1 MLVSAFLLY
10 RGNTS
15 AVHSNVCVCI
25 YIYIYMRDVLCL
37 QAVWMGINI
46 FLFVWFYFFYDLGDQ
61 FFYTRHLLGS
71 ALAWARAPAAVL
83 NFNCLLILLP
93 VCRNLMSLIR
103 GTFVCC
109 SRTMR
114 KQLDKNL
121 SFHKLAAYMIGLMTA
136 VHMIA
141 HLLNVEWYNNSRQG
155 AYDKLSTALSN
166 LDDTDNTTYLN
177 PIRTTDLIPTYFV
190 FTTIAGLTGVIITLA
205 LILIITSSMEV
216 IRRSYF
222 EVFWYTHHLF
232 IIFFAGLVFH
242 GAGRIVRSQ
251 KTTDPPHNFTFCR
264 DRTEQWGQIPE
275 CPIPQFAGGFPQTW
289 MWVIGP
295 MILYIFER
303 LLRLIRYMQTVQYR
317 KIVMRPSKVLE
328 LQLVKAGFKMEVGQ
342 YVFLNCPSISQLEW
356 HPFTMTS
363 APEEDFFSVHIR
375 SAGDWTDKLIDI
387 MQKLPEGA
395 QGPKMGVDGPFGT
408 ASEDVFDYEV
418 SMLVGAGIGITP
430 FASILK
436 SIWYK
441 FKNSN
446 PKLRTRKIYF
456 YWLCRETHAFEW
468 FADLLQVLE
477 REMEERGLGDF
488 LTYKLFLTGWDQS
501 HVDHVKVHFDENTDV
516 VTRLKQ
522 KTHYGRPIWEK
533 EFEQVRKE
541 NPTSVV
547 GTFLCG
553 PEALAKV
560 LAKKCAKFSDVDP
573 RKTKFYFNKENF

>member
-1 MLVSAFLLY
+1 M
-10 RGNTS
+10 GNWIINNGLTS
-15 AVHSNVCVCI
+15 FIHV
-25 YIYIYMRDVLCL
+25 
-37 QAVWMGINI
+37 VWMGINI
-46 FLFVWFYFFYDLGDQ
+46 FLFVWFYHIYELQDR
-61 FFYTRHLLGS
+61 FFYTRHILGS

-83 NFNCLLILLP
+83 NFNCMLILLP
-93 VCRNLMSLIR
+93 VCRNLLSLVR
-103 GTFVCC
+103 GSFMCC
-109 SRTMR
+109 GRTMR
-114 KQLDKNL
+114 KQLDNNL
-121 SFHKLAAYMIGLMTA
+121 TFHKLVAYMIGLMTA

-141 HLLNVEWYNNSRQG
+141 HLLNVEWYNNSRRG
-155 AYDKLSTALSN
+155 VYDKLSTALSN
-166 LDDTDNTTYLN
+166 LDDTENTTYLN
-177 PIRTTDLIPTYFV
+177 PIRTIDVTPTYLV

-251 KTTDPPHNFTFCR
+251 NTTVPPHNFTFCK
-264 DRTEQWGQIPE
+264 DRSDEWGKIPE

-295 MILYIFER
+295 MVLYICER
-303 LLRLIRYMQTVQYR
+303 VVRFIRYMQTVKYR

-328 LQLVKAGFKMEVGQ
+328 LQLVKDGFKMEVGQ
-342 YVFLNCPSISQLEW
+342 YVFLNCPAISQLEW

-375 SAGDWTDKLIDI
+375 SAGDWTDKLIHI
-387 MQKLPEGA
+387 MQQLPEGA

-418 SMLVGAGIGITP
+418 AMLVGAGIGVTP

-441 FKNSN
+441 FKDSN

-468 FADLLQVLE
+468 FADLLQMQE
-477 REMEERGLGDF
+477 KEMEERGMGDF
-488 LTYKLFLTGWDQS
+488 LTYKLYLTGWDQS
-501 HVDHVKVHFDENTDV
+501 HATHVTVHFDKETDV
-516 VTRLKQ
+516 VTGLKQ
-522 KTHYGRPIWEK
+522 KTHYGRPNWDK

-553 PEALAKV
+553 PAALAKV
-560 LAKKCAKFSDVDP
+560 LGKKCAKYSDVDP

>member
-1 MLVSAFLLY
+1 MGNWIINNGLTAFILV
-10 RGNTS
+10 
-15 AVHSNVCVCI
+15 
-25 YIYIYMRDVLCL
+25 
-37 QAVWMGINI
+37 VWMGINI
-46 FLFVWFYFFYDLGDQ
+46 FLFVWYYFFYDLGDQ
-61 FFYTRHLLGS
+61 FFYTRHLLGH

-93 VCRNLMSLIR
+93 VCRNLLSLLR
-103 GTFVCC
+103 GSFVCC
-109 SRTMR
+109 GRTMR

-121 SFHKLAAYMIGLMTA
+121 SFHKLVAYMIALMTA

-141 HLLNVEWYNNSRQG
+141 HLLNVEWYNDTRRG
-155 AYDKLSTALSN
+155 VHDPLSLALSN
-166 LDDTDNTTYLN
+166 LEDSDINNTTYLN
-177 PIRTTDLIPTYFV
+177 PIRNIDTAAQQTPTYFV
-190 FTTIAGLTGVIITLA
+190 FTSIAGITGVIITLS

-232 IIFFAGLVFH
+232 IIFFAGLVIH
-242 GAGRIVRSQ
+242 GAGYIVRKQ
-251 KTTDPPHNFTFCR
+251 VTTDPPHNVTFCKTR
-264 DRTEQWGQIPE
+264 INDWGRIPQ
-275 CPIPQFAGGFPQTW
+275 CPIPQFSGGPAQTW
-289 MWVIGP
+289 WWVIGP
-295 MILYIFER
+295 MILYLCER
-303 LLRLIRYMQTVQYR
+303 LLRFIRYMQAVKYR
-317 KIVMRPSKVLE
+317 KIVMHPSKVLE
-328 LQLVKAGFKMEVGQ
+328 LQLMKNGFKMEVGQ
-342 YVFLNCPSISQLEW
+342 YVFLNCPAISQLEW

-363 APEEDFFSVHIR
+363 APEEDFFAVHIR

-387 MQKLPEGA
+387 MQQLPEGT

-418 SMLVGAGIGITP
+418 SMLVGAGIGVTP

-441 FKNSN
+441 FKISN

-456 YWLCRETHAFEW
+456 YWICRETHAFEW

-477 REMEERGLGDF
+477 REMEERGMADF
-488 LTYKLFLTGWDQS
+488 LTYKLYLTGWDQGHAT
-501 HVDHVKVHFDENTDV
+501 HVGLRSDEDTDV
-516 VTRLKQ
+516 VTGLKQ
-522 KTHYGRPIWEK
+522 KTHYGRPAWDK

-553 PEALAKV
+553 PAV
-560 LAKKCAKFSDVDP
+560 LATVLSKKCAKYSDVDP

>member
-1 MLVSAFLLY
+1 MGNWIINNGLTSFILV
-10 RGNTS
+10 
-15 AVHSNVCVCI
+15 
-25 YIYIYMRDVLCL
+25 
-37 QAVWMGINI
+37 VWMGINI
-46 FLFVWFYFFYDLGDQ
+46 FLFVWFYLFYDLGDQ
-61 FFYTRHLLGS
+61 FFYTRHILGS

-83 NFNCLLILLP
+83 NFNCMLILLP
-93 VCRNLMSLIR
+93 VCRNLLSLLR
-103 GTFVCC
+103 GSFVCC
-109 SRTMR
+109 GRTMR

-121 SFHKLAAYMIGLMTA
+121 SFHKLVAYMIGLMTA

-155 AYDKLSTALSN
+155 VYDTLSTALSN
-166 LDDTDNTTYLN
+166 LEDTDNTTYLN
-177 PIRTTDLIPTYFV
+177 PIRVTDIIPTYLV
-190 FTTIAGLTGVIITLA
+190 FTTIAGITGVIITLA

-251 KTTDPPHNFTFCR
+251 KTTDPPHNFTLCK
-264 DRTEQWGQIPE
+264 DRSAEWGRIPE

-295 MILYIFER
+295 MVLYLCER
-303 LLRLIRYMQTVQYR
+303 LLRFIRYMQRVQYR

-328 LQLVKAGFKMEVGQ
+328 LQLVKNGFKMEVGQ
-342 YVFLNCPSISQLEW
+342 YVFLNCPAISQLEW

-375 SAGDWTDKLIDI
+375 SAGDWTDKLISI
-387 MQKLPEGA
+387 MQQLPEGA

-418 SMLVGAGIGITP
+418 SMLVGAGIGVTP

-441 FKNSN
+441 FKVSN

-477 REMEERGLGDF
+477 KEMEERGMGDF
-488 LTYKLFLTGWDQS
+488 LTYKLYLTGWDQS
-501 HVDHVKVHFDENTDV
+501 HATHAKIHFDEDIDV
-516 VTRLKQ
+516 VTGLKQ
-522 KTHYGRPIWEK
+522 KTHYGRPAWDK

-553 PEALAKV
+553 PAALAKV
-560 LAKKCAKFSDVDP
+560 LDKKCAKYSDVDP

>member
-1 MLVSAFLLY
+1 M
-10 RGNTS
+10 GNWIINNGFS
-15 AVHSNVCVCI
+15 AVT
-25 YIYIYMRDVLCL
+25 LT
-37 QAVWMGINI
+37 VWMGLNI
-46 FLFVWFYFFYDLGDQ
+46 FLFVYFYFIYDLGDEY
-61 FFYTRHLLGS
+61 FYTRHLLGS

-83 NFNCLLILLP
+83 NFNCMLILLP
-93 VCRNLMSLIR
+93 VCRNLLSLIR
-103 GTFVCC
+103 GSLVCC

-121 SFHKLAAYMIGLMTA
+121 TFHKLVAYMIGLMTA
-136 VHMIA
+136 VHMVA

-155 AYDKLSTALSN
+155 EYDELSTALSS
-166 LDDTDNTTYLN
+166 LEDTDNTTYLN
-177 PIRTTDLIPTYFV
+177 PIRKTDIDPQQIPTYFV

-232 IIFFAGLVFH
+232 VIFFAGLVFH
-242 GAGRIVRSQ
+242 GAGRIVRREIYPEELEIQ
-251 KTTDPPHNFTFCR
+251 HNFTFCK
-264 DRTEQWGQIPE
+264 DRVQDWGRIPE
-275 CPIPQFAGGFPQTW
+275 CPIPKFAGGFPQTW
-289 MWVIGP
+289 MYVIGP
-295 MILYIFER
+295 MVIYLCER
-303 LLRLIRYMQTVQYR
+303 LVRFIRYMQRVQYR

-328 LQLVKAGFKMEVGQ
+328 LQLMKKGFKMEVGQ
-342 YVFLNCPSISQLEW
+342 YVFLNCPAISQLEW

-375 SAGDWTDKLIDI
+375 SAGDWTEKLIDI

-418 SMLVGAGIGITP
+418 GMLVGAGIGVTP

-441 FKNSN
+441 FKESN

-468 FADLLQVLE
+468 FVDLLQVLE
-477 REMEERGLGDF
+477 REMVERGMGDF
-488 LTYKLFLTGWDQS
+488 LTYKLFLTGWDES
-501 HVDHVKVHFDENTDV
+501 HAHHVKTNYDKDIDV
-516 VTRLKQ
+516 ITGLRQ
-522 KTHYGRPIWEK
+522 KTNYGRPNWDK

-541 NPTSVV
+541 NPASVV

-553 PEALAKV
+553 PVVLAKV
-560 LAKKCAKFSDVDP
+560 LEKKCGKYSDVDP

>member
-1 MLVSAFLLY
+1 MLV
-10 RGNTS
+10 
-15 AVHSNVCVCI
+15 
-25 YIYIYMRDVLCL
+25 
-37 QAVWMGINI
+37 
-46 FLFVWFYFFYDLGDQ
+46 
-61 FFYTRHLLGS
+61 
-71 ALAWARAPAAVL
+71 
-83 NFNCLLILLP
+83 LLP
-93 VCRNLMSLIR
+93 VCRNLLSLIR
-103 GTFVCC
+103 GSFMCC
-109 SRTMR
+109 GRTIR

-121 SFHKLAAYMIGLMTA
+121 SFHKLVAYMIALMTA
-136 VHMIA
+136 VHVIA
-141 HLLNVEWYNNSRQG
+141 HLLNVEWYNNSRLG
-155 AYDKLSTALSN
+155 VYDKLSTALSD
-166 LDDTDNTTYLN
+166 LEDTENTTYLN
-177 PIRTTDLIPTYFV
+177 PIRKTDIDPQQIPTYLV

-251 KTTDPPHNFTFCR
+251 QTTDPPHNFTFCK
-264 DRTEQWGQIPE
+264 DRTDDWGRIPE

-289 MWVIGP
+289 MWVIAP
-295 MILYIFER
+295 MVLYLCER
-303 LLRLIRYMQTVQYR
+303 LLRFIRYMQTVTYR

-328 LQLVKAGFKMEVGQ
+328 LQLVKSGFKMEVGQ
-342 YVFLNCPSISQLEW
+342 YVFLNCPAISQLEW

-363 APEEDFFSVHIR
+363 APEEDFLSVHIR

-418 SMLVGAGIGITP
+418 SMLVGAGIGVTP

-441 FKNSN
+441 FKDSN

-477 REMEERGLGDF
+477 KEMEERGMDHF
-488 LTYKLFLTGWDQS
+488 LTYKLYLTGWDQS
-501 HVDHVKVHFDENTDV
+501 TANHVKVWVDDDTDV
-516 VTRLKQ
+516 VTGLKQ
-522 KTHYGRPIWEK
+522 KTHYGRPIWDK

-553 PEALAKV
+553 PQVLGKV
-560 LAKKCAKFSDVDP
+560 LEKKCAKYSDVDP

>member
-1 MLVSAFLLY
+1 MGNWIINHGLTSFILV
-10 RGNTS
+10 
-15 AVHSNVCVCI
+15 
-25 YIYIYMRDVLCL
+25 
-37 QAVWMGINI
+37 VWMGINI
-46 FLFVWFYFFYDLGDQ
+46 FLFVWFYLLYDLEDR

-83 NFNCLLILLP
+83 NFNCMLILLP
-93 VCRNLMSLIR
+93 VCRNLLSLLR
-103 GTFVCC
+103 GSFVCC
-109 SRTMR
+109 GRSMR

-121 SFHKLAAYMIGLMTA
+121 SFHKLVAYMIALMTA
-136 VHMIA
+136 VHMVA

-155 AYDKLSTALSN
+155 VYDKLSTALSN
-166 LDDTDNTTYLN
+166 LEDAENTTYLN
-177 PIRTTDLIPTYFV
+177 PIRTTDINLQQIPTYFV

-242 GAGRIVRSQ
+242 GAGRIVRGQ
-251 KTTDPPHNFTFCR
+251 KETDPPYNFTYCK
-264 DRTEQWGQIPE
+264 DHIDEWGKNPE
-275 CPIPQFAGGFPQTW
+275 CPIPQFEGGFPQTW
-289 MWVIGP
+289 MYVIGP
-295 MILYIFER
+295 MVLYLCER
-303 LLRLIRYMQTVQYR
+303 VLRFIRYMQTVQYR
-317 KIVMRPSKVLE
+317 KIVMHPSKVLE
-328 LQLVKAGFKMEVGQ
+328 LQLLKNGFKMEVGQ
-342 YVFLNCPSISQLEW
+342 YVFLNCPAISQLEW

-387 MQKLPEGA
+387 MQQLPEGA

-418 SMLVGAGIGITP
+418 SMLVGAGIGVTP

-441 FKNSN
+441 FKESN

-468 FADLLQVLE
+468 FADLLLVLE
-477 REMEERGLGDF
+477 KEMEERGMGDF
-488 LTYKLFLTGWDQS
+488 LTYKLYLTKWDQN
-501 HVDHVKVHFDENTDV
+501 HAFFMRVHSDEDTDI
-516 VTRLKQ
+516 VTGLKQ
-522 KTHYGRPIWEK
+522 KIYYGRPAWDK

-553 PEALAKV
+553 PEALGKV
-560 LAKKCAKFSDVDP
+560 LEKKCVKYSDVDP

>member
-1 MLVSAFLLY
+1 MGNMIINHGLTSFILV
-10 RGNTS
+10 
-15 AVHSNVCVCI
+15 
-25 YIYIYMRDVLCL
+25 
-37 QAVWMGINI
+37 VWMSINI

-61 FFYTRHLLGS
+61 FYYTRHLLGS
-71 ALAWARAPAAVL
+71 WCACRAPAAVL

-93 VCRNLMSLIR
+93 VCRNLLSLIR
-103 GTFVCC
+103 GSFMCC
-109 SRTMR
+109 GRTMR
-114 KQLDKNL
+114 KQLDKNI
-121 SFHKLAAYMIGLMTA
+121 SFHKLVAYMIGLMTA
-136 VHMIA
+136 VHTIA
-141 HLLNVEWYNNSRQG
+141 HLLNVEWYNNSRRRM
-155 AYDKLSTALSN
+155 YDPLSTALSDLPDGN
-166 LDDTDNTTYLN
+166 NTTYLN
-177 PIRTTDLIPTYFV
+177 PIRNIDNPTYFAM
-190 FTTIAGLTGVIITLA
+190 TSLAGITGVIITLC

-232 IIFFAGLVFH
+232 VIFFIGLVIH

-251 KTTDPPHNFTFCR
+251 QNLVQHNYTLCK
-264 DRTEQWGQIPE
+264 DRIESWGKVAE
-275 CPIPQFAGGFPQTW
+275 CPYPQFAGGAPGTW

-295 MILYIFER
+295 MFLYLCERILRF
-303 LLRLIRYMQTVQYR
+303 IRYTQTVKYR
-317 KIVMRPSKVLE
+317 KIVIRPSKVLE

-342 YVFLNCPSISQLEW
+342 YVFLNCPAISHLEW

-375 SAGDWTDKLIDI
+375 SVGDWTQKLIS
-387 MQKLPEGA
+387 MVEELPEGT
-395 QGPKMGVDGPFGT
+395 QGPRMGVDGPFGT

-418 SMLVGAGIGITP
+418 SMLVGAGIGVTP

-441 FKNSN
+441 FKDSD

-477 REMEERGLGDF
+477 KEMEERGMGDF

-501 HVDHVKVHFDENTDV
+501 HTDHVMVRFDEDTDV
-516 VTRLKQ
+516 VTGLKQ
-522 KTHYGRPIWEK
+522 KTNYGRPNWEK

-541 NPTSVV
+541 NPSSTV

-553 PEALAKV
+553 PAVLAKV
-560 LAKKCAKFSDVDP
+560 LEKKCAKYSDVDP
-573 RKTKFYFNKENF
+573 RKTRFYFNKENF

>member
-1 MLVSAFLLY
+1 MGNWIINHGLTSFILV
-10 RGNTS
+10 
-15 AVHSNVCVCI
+15 
-25 YIYIYMRDVLCL
+25 
-37 QAVWMGINI
+37 VWMGINI

-93 VCRNLMSLIR
+93 VCRNLLSLLR
-103 GTFVCC
+103 GSFVCC
-109 SRTMR
+109 GRTMR

-121 SFHKLAAYMIGLMTA
+121 SFHKLVAYMIGLMTA

-155 AYDKLSTALSN
+155 IYDKLSTALSN
-166 LDDTDNTTYLN
+166 LEDSGNNTYLN
-177 PIRTTDLIPTYFV
+177 PIRKTDIQIPTYFV

-232 IIFFAGLVFH
+232 VIFFAGLVFH

-251 KTTDPPHNFTFCR
+251 TKTDPPHNFTLCK
-264 DRTEQWGQIPE
+264 DRSDEWGRIPE

-295 MILYIFER
+295 MILYLCER
-303 LLRLIRYMQTVQYR
+303 LLRFIRYMQAVRYR

-328 LQLVKAGFKMEVGQ
+328 LQLVKNGFKMEVGQ
-342 YVFLNCPSISQLEW
+342 YVFLNCPAISQLEW

-363 APEEDFFSVHIR
+363 APEEDFFSIHIPLLF
-375 SAGDWTDKLIDI
+375 SFYLISS
-387 MQKLPEGA
+387 
-395 QGPKMGVDGPFGT
+395 
-408 ASEDVFDYEV
+408 SEDVFDYEV
-418 SMLVGAGIGITP
+418 SMLVGAGIGVTP

-441 FKNSN
+441 FKDSN

-477 REMEERGLGDF
+477 KEMEERGMADF
-488 LTYKLFLTGWDQS
+488 LTYKLYLTKWDQS
-501 HVDHVKVHFDENTDV
+501 HATHVRVHSDEDTDV
-516 VTRLKQ
+516 VTGLKQ
-522 KTHYGRPIWEK
+522 KTYYGRPAWDK

-553 PEALAKV
+553 PEALGTV
-560 LAKKCAKFSDVDP
+560 LEKKCVKYSDVDP

>member
-1 MLVSAFLLY
+1 RAAF
-10 RGNTS
+10 
-15 AVHSNVCVCI
+15 V
-25 YIYIYMRDVLCL
+25 
-37 QAVWMGINI
+37 VWMGINI

-83 NFNCLLILLP
+83 NFNCMLILLP
-93 VCRNLMSLIR
+93 VCRNLLSLLR
-103 GTFVCC
+103 GSFMCC
-109 SRTMR
+109 GRTMR

-121 SFHKLAAYMIGLMTA
+121 SFHKLVAYMIGLMTA

-141 HLLNVEWYNNSRQG
+141 HLLNVEWYNNSRRG
-155 AYDKLSTALSN
+155 VYDGLSTALSN
-166 LDDTDNTTYLN
+166 LEDAGNTTYLN
-177 PIRTTDLIPTYFV
+177 PIRSTDTPTYFV

-251 KTTDPPHNFTFCR
+251 QTTDPPHNFTFCK
-264 DRTEQWGQIPE
+264 DRFEEWGRIPE
-275 CPIPQFAGGFPQTW
+275 CPVPQFAGGFPQTW

-295 MILYIFER
+295 MILYVFER
-303 LLRLIRYMQTVQYR
+303 LLRFIRYTQKVTYR
-317 KIVMRPSKVLE
+317 KIVIRPSKVLE
-328 LQLVKAGFKMEVGQ
+328 LQLVKSGFKMEVGQ
-342 YVFLNCPSISQLEW
+342 YVFLNCPAISQLEW

-375 SAGDWTDKLIDI
+375 SAGDWTQKLIN
-387 MQKLPEGA
+387 MVEELPEGA

-418 SMLVGAGIGITP
+418 SMLVGAGIGVTP

-441 FKNSN
+441 FKDSN

-477 REMEERGLGDF
+477 REMEERGMGDF
-488 LTYKLFLTGWDQS
+488 LTYKLYLTGWDQS
-501 HVDHVKVHFDENTDV
+501 HTAHVMVHFDADTDV
-516 VTRLKQ
+516 VTGLKQ
-522 KTHYGRPIWEK
+522 KTHYGRPNWDK

-553 PEALAKV
+553 PAALAKV
-560 LAKKCAKFSDVDP
+560 LEKKCAKYSDVDP

>member
-1 MLVSAFLLY
+1 MGNWVINNGFTSFMLV
-10 RGNTS
+10 
-15 AVHSNVCVCI
+15 
-25 YIYIYMRDVLCL
+25 
-37 QAVWMGINI
+37 VWMGINI

-83 NFNCLLILLP
+83 NFNCMLILLP
-93 VCRNLMSLIR
+93 VCRNLLSLIR
-103 GTFVCC
+103 GSFCC

-121 SFHKLAAYMIGLMTA
+121 SFHKLVAYMIALMTA

-155 AYDKLSTALSN
+155 VYDKLSTALSN
-166 LDDTDNTTYLN
+166 LSDTENTTYLN
-177 PIRTTDLIPTYFV
+177 PIRITNLIPTYFV

-251 KTTDPPHNFTFCR
+251 TKTDPPHNFTFCK
-264 DRTEQWGQIPE
+264 DRIDDWGKIPE

-295 MILYIFER
+295 MVLYICER
-303 LLRLIRYMQTVQYR
+303 ILRFIRYLQTVRYR

-328 LQLVKAGFKMEVGQ
+328 LQLVKSGFKMEVGQ
-342 YVFLNCPSISQLEW
+342 YVFLNCPAISQLEW

-375 SAGDWTDKLIDI
+375 SAGDWTNKLIDI
-387 MQKLPEGA
+387 I
-395 QGPKMGVDGPFGT
+395 MGVDGPFGT

-418 SMLVGAGIGITP
+418 SMLVGAGIGVTP

-441 FKNSN
+441 FKDSN
-446 PKLRTRKIYF
+446 PKLRTRK
-456 YWLCRETHAFEW
+456 
-468 FADLLQVLE
+468 
-477 REMEERGLGDF
+477 
-488 LTYKLFLTGWDQS
+488 
-501 HVDHVKVHFDENTDV
+501 VDHVKVRFDEDTDV
-516 VTRLKQ
+516 VTGLKQ
-522 KTHYGRPIWEK
+522 KTHYGRPAWDK

-553 PEALAKV
+553 PEALGKV
-560 LAKKCAKFSDVDP
+560 LEKKCAKYSDVDP

>member
-1 MLVSAFLLY
+1 MANCIINHGLSSFILV
-10 RGNTS
+10 
-15 AVHSNVCVCI
+15 
-25 YIYIYMRDVLCL
+25 
-37 QAVWMGINI
+37 VWMAINI
-46 FLFVWFYFFYDLGDQ
+46 FLFLWFYFFYDLGDQ
-61 FFYTRHLLGS
+61 FYYTRHLLGP

-83 NFNCLLILLP
+83 NFNCTLILLP
-93 VCRNLMSLIR
+93 VCRNLLSLCR
-103 GTFVCC
+103 GSFMCC
-109 SRTMR
+109 GRTVR
-114 KQLDKNL
+114 KQLDKNI
-121 SFHKLAAYMIGLMTA
+121 SFHKLVAYMIALMTA

-141 HLLNVEWYNNSRQG
+141 HLLNVEWYTNSRQG
-155 AYDKLSTALSN
+155 LYDKLSTALSN
-166 LDDTDNTTYLN
+166 LEDEGNTTYLN
-177 PIRTTDLIPTYFV
+177 PIRSTENPQQIPTYFV

-251 KTTDPPHNFTFCR
+251 NTTGSAHNFTFCK
-264 DRTEQWGQIPE
+264 DRSDEWGLIPE
-275 CPIPQFAGGFPQTW
+275 CPVPQFAGGEPGTW
-289 MWVIGP
+289 KWVIGP
-295 MILYIFER
+295 MILYLCER
-303 LLRLIRYMQTVQYR
+303 LLRFIRYMQKVEYR

-328 LQLVKAGFKMEVGQ
+328 LQLVKSGFKMEVGQ
-342 YVFLNCPSISQLEW
+342 YVFLNCPAISQLEW

-387 MQKLPEGA
+387 VQKLPEGA
-395 QGPKMGVDGPFGT
+395 QGPKMAVDGPFGT
-408 ASEDVFDYEV
+408 ASEDVFAYEV
-418 SMLVGAGIGITP
+418 SMLVGAGIGVTP

-441 FKNSN
+441 FKDSN

-477 REMEERGLGDF
+477 REMEERGMGQF

-501 HVDHVKVHFDENTDV
+501 TANHVTVRFDEDTDV
-516 VTRLKQ
+516 VTGLKQ
-522 KTHYGRPIWEK
+522 KTQYGRPIWDK

-553 PEALAKV
+553 PAV
-560 LAKKCAKFSDVDP
+560 LATVLDKKCAKYSDVDP

>member
-1 MLVSAFLLY
+1 MGNWIINNGLSALTLV
-10 RGNTS
+10 
-15 AVHSNVCVCI
+15 
-25 YIYIYMRDVLCL
+25 
-37 QAVWMGINI
+37 VWMGINI
-46 FLFVWFYFFYDLGDQ
+46 FLFVYFYFRYDLRDE
-61 FFYTRHLLGS
+61 FYYTRHILGA

-93 VCRNLMSLIR
+93 VCRNLLSLLR
-103 GTFVCC
+103 GSFMCC
-109 SRTMR
+109 GRSMR
-114 KQLDKNL
+114 KQLDKNIT
-121 SFHKLAAYMIGLMTA
+121 FHKLVAYMIGLMTA
-136 VHMIA
+136 VHTVA
-141 HLLNVEWYNNSRQG
+141 HLLNMEWFKNSRR
-155 AYDKLSTALSN
+155 ALYDELSTALSS
-166 LDDTDNTTYLN
+166 LDDTDNGTYLN
-177 PIRTTDLIPTYFV
+177 PIRSVSATPTLVV
-190 FTTIAGLTGVIITLA
+190 FTTIAGITGVIITLA

-232 IIFFAGLVFH
+232 IIFFAGLVIH

-251 KTTDPPHNFTFCR
+251 TTTNPPHNHTFCKNR
-264 DRTEQWGQIPE
+264 PQDWGKIKE

-295 MILYIFER
+295 MILYLCER
-303 LLRLIRYMQTVQYR
+303 VLRFIRYMQTVRYR
-317 KIVMRPSKVLE
+317 KIVIRPSKVLE

-342 YVFLNCPSISQLEW
+342 YVFINVPSISQLEW

-375 SAGDWTDKLIDI
+375 SVGDWTEKLIS
-387 MQKLPEGA
+387 MVEQLPEGA
-395 QGPKMGVDGPFGT
+395 QGPKMAVDGPFGT

-418 SMLVGAGIGITP
+418 SMLVGAGIGVTP

-441 FKNSN
+441 FKESN
-446 PKLRTRKIYF
+446 PMLRTRKIYF

-477 REMEERGLGDF
+477 REMEERGMGNF
-488 LTYKLFLTGWDQS
+488 LTYKLFLTGWDHS
-501 HVDHVKVHFDENTDV
+501 HTAHVMVHFDEDKDV
-516 VTRLKQ
+516 VTGLKQ
-522 KTHYGRPIWEK
+522 KTHYGRPNWDR
-533 EFEQVRKE
+533 EFEQISKE

-553 PEALAKV
+553 PAALAKT
-560 LAKKCAKFSDVDP
+560 LEKHCISYSDVDP
-573 RKTKFYFNKENF
+573 RKIQFYFNKENF

>member
-1 MLVSAFLLY
+1 MGNWIINHGLTAFILVL
-10 RGNTS
+10 
-15 AVHSNVCVCI
+15 
-25 YIYIYMRDVLCL
+25 
-37 QAVWMGINI
+37 WMGINI
-46 FLFVWFYFFYDLGDQ
+46 FLFVYFYFFYDLGDQ
-61 FFYTRHLLGS
+61 FIYTRHLLGS

-93 VCRNLMSLIR
+93 VCRNLLSLIR
-103 GTFVCC
+103 GSFMCC
-109 SRTMR
+109 GRTMR

-121 SFHKLAAYMIGLMTA
+121 SFHKLVGYTIGLMTA
-136 VHMIA
+136 VHTVA
-141 HLLNVEWYNNSRQG
+141 HLLNVEWYYNSIRG
-155 AYDKLSTALSN
+155 EYDALSRA
-166 LDDTDNTTYLN
+166 LSALEDGTNTTYLN
-177 PIRTTDLIPTYFV
+177 PIRSNTTTPTHFV
-190 FTTIAGLTGVIITLA
+190 FTTLAGITGVIITLA

-232 IIFFAGLVFH
+232 VVFFIGLVIH

-251 KTTDPPHNFTFCR
+251 TTTNPIHNTTFCFNR
-264 DRTEQWGQIPE
+264 SNEWGKIPE
-275 CPIPQFAGGFPQTW
+275 CPLPQFAGGFPQTW

-295 MILYIFER
+295 MFIYLCER
-303 LLRLIRYMQTVQYR
+303 LLRFIRYVQRVTYR

-328 LQLVKAGFKMEVGQ
+328 LQLVKKGFKMEVGQ
-342 YVFLNCPSISQLEW
+342 YVFLNCPAISQLEW

-375 SAGDWTDKLIDI
+375 SAGDWTEKLID
-387 MQKLPEGA
+387 MVQQLPEGA

-418 SMLVGAGIGITP
+418 SMLVGAGIGVTP

-441 FKNSN
+441 FKESN

-477 REMEERGLGDF
+477 AEMEERGMGNF
-488 LTYKLFLTGWDQS
+488 LTYKLFLTGWDKT
-501 HVDHVKVHFDENTDV
+501 HATHAMVHFDNDKDI
-516 VTRLKQ
+516 VTGLKQ
-522 KTHYGRPIWEK
+522 KTHYGRPNWDK

-547 GTFLCG
+547 GAFLCG
-553 PEALAKV
+553 PAV
-560 LAKKCAKFSDVDP
+560 LGKTLEKKCVKFSDVDP

>member
-1 MLVSAFLLY
+1 MGNWIVNNGFTAFML
-10 RGNTS
+10 
-15 AVHSNVCVCI
+15 
-25 YIYIYMRDVLCL
+25 
-37 QAVWMGINI
+37 AVWMGINI

-177 PIRTTDLIPTYFV
+177 PIRTTDLDPQQIPTYFV

>member
-1 MLVSAFLLY
+1 MGNWIINNGLTSFILV
-10 RGNTS
+10 
-15 AVHSNVCVCI
+15 
-25 YIYIYMRDVLCL
+25 
-37 QAVWMGINI
+37 VWMGINI
-46 FLFVWFYFFYDLGDQ
+46 FLFVWFYLFYDLGDQ

-83 NFNCLLILLP
+83 NFNCMLILLP
-93 VCRNLMSLIR
+93 VCRNLLSLIR
-103 GTFVCC
+103 GSFVCC
-109 SRTMR
+109 GRSMR

-121 SFHKLAAYMIGLMTA
+121 SFHKLVAYMIGLMTA

-141 HLLNVEWYNNSRQG
+141 HLLNVEWYNNSRRG
-155 AYDKLSTALSN
+155 VYDKLSTALSN
-166 LDDTDNTTYLN
+166 LEDTENTTYLN
-177 PIRTTDLIPTYFV
+177 PIRTTNVDAQQTPTYFV

-232 IIFFAGLVFH
+232 VIFFAGLVFH
-242 GAGRIVRSQ
+242 GAGFIVRRQVS
-251 KTTDPPHNFTFCR
+251 TDPPHNFTLCK
-264 DRTEQWGQIPE
+264 DRSDDWGRIPE
-275 CPIPQFAGGFPQTW
+275 CPIPQFAGGPAQTW
-289 MWVIGP
+289 WWVIGP
-295 MILYIFER
+295 MILYICER
-303 LLRLIRYMQTVQYR
+303 LLRLIRYMQRVQYR
-317 KIVMRPSKVLE
+317 KIVMHPSKVLE
-328 LQLVKAGFKMEVGQ
+328 LQLVKDGFKMEVGQ
-342 YVFLNCPSISQLEW
+342 YVFLNCPVISQLEW
-356 HPFTMTS
+356 HPFTMTC
-363 APEEDFFSVHIR
+363 APEEDAISIHIR

-387 MQKLPEGA
+387 MQQLPEGA

-418 SMLVGAGIGITP
+418 SMLVGAGIGVTP

-441 FKNSN
+441 FKISN

-477 REMEERGLGDF
+477 KEMEERGMGDF
-488 LTYKLFLTGWDQS
+488 LTYKLFLTGWDQNLAR
-501 HVDHVKVHFDENTDV
+501 HAWVHDDEDADV
-516 VTRLKQ
+516 VTGLKQ
-522 KTHYGRPIWEK
+522 KTHFGRPVWDK

-560 LAKKCAKFSDVDP
+560 LEKKCAKYSDVDP

>member
-1 MLVSAFLLY
+1 MGNWIINNGFTAVMLV
-10 RGNTS
+10 
-15 AVHSNVCVCI
+15 
-25 YIYIYMRDVLCL
+25 
-37 QAVWMGINI
+37 VWMAINI
-46 FLFVWFYFFYDLGDQ
+46 FLFVWFYLFYDLGQ
-61 FFYTRHLLGS
+61 RFFYTRHLLGS

-93 VCRNLMSLIR
+93 VCRNLLSLIR
-103 GTFVCC
+103 GNFVCC

-121 SFHKLAAYMIGLMTA
+121 SFHKLVAYMIALMTA
-136 VHMIA
+136 VHTIA
-141 HLLNVEWYNNSRQG
+141 HLLNLEWFNNSKQG
-155 AYDKLSTALSN
+155 VYDDLSTVLSS
-166 LDDTDNTTYLN
+166 LEDEDDTTFLN
-177 PIRTTDLIPTYFV
+177 PIPEVDINPQQIPTYFA
-190 FTTIAGLTGVIITLA
+190 FTTIAGLTGVVITLC

-251 KTTDPPHNFTFCR
+251 KDDPPHNTTFCKDRPR
-264 DRTEQWGQIPE
+264 DWGKIPE
-275 CPIPQFAGGFPQTW
+275 CPIPQFSGGFPQTW

-295 MILYIFER
+295 MIIYLCER
-303 LLRLIRYMQTVQYR
+303 LLRFIRYIQNVQYR

-328 LQLVKAGFKMEVGQ
+328 LQLVKKGFKMEVGQ
-342 YVFLNCPSISQLEW
+342 YVFLNCPAISQLEW

-418 SMLVGAGIGITP
+418 SMLVGAGIGVTP

-441 FKNSN
+441 FKDSD

-456 YWLCRETHAFEW
+456 YWLCRETYAFEW
-468 FADLLQVLE
+468 FADLLQVQE
-477 REMEERGLGDF
+477 KEMEERGMGDF

-501 HVDHVKVHFDENTDV
+501 HVNHVMVRFDEDTDV
-516 VTRLKQ
+516 ITGLKQ
-522 KTHYGRPIWEK
+522 KTHFGRPNWDK
-533 EFEQVRKE
+533 EFEQVRTE
-541 NPTSVV
+541 NPTAVV

-553 PEALAKV
+553 PASLAKV
-560 LAKKCAKFSDVDP
+560 LEKKCAKYSDVDP
-573 RKTKFYFNKENF
+573 RRTKFYFNKENF